1 MAPLPCCM
9 HHTRSLSD
17 PSCLLILQP
26 ELCLKSPV
34 GITCVRGCILLLE
47 VYRLDIALRL
57 HAIQMVRCF

>member
-1 MAPLPCCM
+1 
-9 HHTRSLSD
+9 
-17 PSCLLILQP
+17 LLILQP